1 MNYGKYESIER
12 IVKKNCFFGL
22 KIFIIG
28 NHEEIINIY
37 ESIFISKIID
47 KDFIKRAEKEF
58 KTDQIYWIAKFYKDL
73 TKENIS
79 SIINE
84 IVSDRNEK
92 LLPKIFQHVIIF
104 YDNNKQN
111 YRKPQHNFLQKIKKK
126 WKFLRGEN
134 KMLK

>member
-1 MNYGKYESIER
+1 MNLGKYESIER
-12 IVKKNCFFGL
+12 KVKKNGFFGL

-37 ESIFISKIID
+37 ESIFISKIVD

-73 TKENIS
+73 TKENIY

-84 IVSDRNEK
+84 IVSDKDEK
-92 LLPKIFQHVIIF
+92 ILPKIFQHVIIL

-111 YRKPQHNFLQKIKKK
+111 YFNLFLDEQKKK
-126 WKFLRGEN
+126 NIFIIFLFIH
-134 KMLK
+134 L